1 MIRQGQDRDE
11 IGTRQ
16 GQVRGKSDKEK
27 TRGRG
32 KGKKRG
38 KPWEVGAR

>member
-1 MIRQGQDRDE
+1 MN
-11 IGTRQ
+11 TRQ
-16 GQVRGKSDKEK
+16 GQVRGNSDKEK

>member
-1 MIRQGQDRDE
+1 MN
-11 IGTRQ
+11 TRQ